1 MNTNQL
7 IASDLLKINAVTLSP
22 NEPFTW
28 ASGIKAPI
36 YTDNRITISFPEVR
50 THIADG
56 LAELIRNKFPEVK
69 VIGGVATA
77 GIPHAAIVS
86 DKMDLPMIY
95 VRSKPKDHGRGK
107 QMEGSIDENAPIV
120 LIDDLLS
127 TGKSVLNAAQALEKE
142 GYNVIG
148 VVAIF
153 SYELPDSTKN
163 FKEASIEF
171 DTLTN
176 YSTIIEQA
184 KAENSISDD
193 ELVVLRKWRDD
204 PWNWIVTPLT

>member
-56 LAELIRNKFPEVK
+56 LAELIHNKFPEVK

-77 GIPHAAIVS
+77 GIPHAAIVA

-107 QMEGSIDENAPIV
+107 QMEGSIDANAPIV

-127 TGKSVLNAAQALEKE
+127 TGKSVLNAAQALKNE

-163 FKEASIEF
+163 FKEAGIEF

-204 PWNWIVTPLT
+204 PWNWM

>member
-127 TGKSVLNAAQALEKE
+127 TGKSVLNAAQALKKE

-163 FKEASIEF
+163 FKEAGIEF

-204 PWNWIVTPLT
+204 PWNWM

>member
-69 VIGGVATA
+69 VIGGVETA

-127 TGKSVLNAAQALEKE
+127 TGKSVLNAAQALKNE

-163 FKEASIEF
+163 FKEAGIEF

-204 PWNWIVTPLT
+204 PWNWM

>member
-56 LAELIRNKFPEVK
+56 LSELIRNKFPEVK

-77 GIPHAAIVS
+77 GIPHAAIVA

-107 QMEGSIDENAPIV
+107 QMEGRINQQDPIV
-120 LIDDLLS
+120 LIDD
-127 TGKSVLNAAQALEKE
+127 
-142 GYNVIG
+142 
-148 VVAIF
+148 
-153 SYELPDSTKN
+153 
-163 FKEASIEF
+163 
-171 DTLTN
+171 
-176 YSTIIEQA
+176 
-184 KAENSISDD
+184 
-193 ELVVLRKWRDD
+193 
-204 PWNWIVTPLT
+204 

>member
-56 LAELIRNKFPEVK
+56 LSELIRNKFPEVK

-77 GIPHAAIVS
+77 GIPHAAIVA
-86 DKMDLPMIY
+86 DNMDLPMIY

-107 QMEGSIDENAPIV
+107 QMEGRINQQDPIV

-127 TGKSVLNAAQALEKE
+127 TGKSVLNAAQALKNE

-163 FKEASIEF
+163 FKEAGIEF

-204 PWNWIVTPLT
+204 PWNWM

>member
-77 GIPHAAIVS
+77 GIPHAAIVA

-107 QMEGSIDENAPIV
+107 QMEGSIDDNAPIV

-127 TGKSVLNAAQALEKE
+127 TGKSVLNAAQALKNE

-163 FKEASIEF
+163 FKEAGIEF

-184 KAENSISDD
+184 KVENSISDD

-204 PWNWIVTPLT
+204 PWNWM

>member
-107 QMEGSIDENAPIV
+107 QMEGRIDENAPIV

-127 TGKSVLNAAQALEKE
+127 TGKSVLNAAQALKNE

-163 FKEASIEF
+163 FKEADIEF

-204 PWNWIVTPLT
+204 PWNWM

>member
-50 THIADG
+50 NHIADG
-56 LAELIRNKFPEVK
+56 LSELIRNKFPKVK

-77 GIPHAAIVS
+77 GIPHAAIVA

-107 QMEGSIDENAPIV
+107 QMEGRINQQDSIV

-127 TGKSVLNAAQALEKE
+127 TGKSVLNAAQALKNE

-163 FKEASIEF
+163 FKEAGIEF

-204 PWNWIVTPLT
+204 PWNWM

>member
-7 IASDLLKINAVTLSP
+7 IASDILKINAVTLSP

-56 LAELIRNKFPEVK
+56 LSELILNKFPEVK

-77 GIPHAAIVS
+77 GIPHAAIVA

-107 QMEGSIDENAPIV
+107 QMEGRINQQDPIV

-127 TGKSVLNAAQALEKE
+127 TGKSVLNAAQALKNE

-163 FKEASIEF
+163 FKEAGIEF

-204 PWNWIVTPLT
+204 PWNWM

>member
-50 THIADG
+50 NHIADG
-56 LAELIRNKFPEVK
+56 LSELIRYKFPEVK

-77 GIPHAAIVS
+77 GIPHAAIVA

-107 QMEGSIDENAPIV
+107 QMEGRINQQDPIV

-127 TGKSVLNAAQALEKE
+127 TGKSVLNAAQALKNE

-163 FKEASIEF
+163 FKEAGIEF

-184 KAENSISDD
+184 KEESSISDD

-204 PWNWIVTPLT
+204 PWNWM

>member
-22 NEPFTW
+22 KEPFTW

-36 YTDNRITISFPEVR
+36 YTDNRITISFPKVR

-77 GIPHAAIVS
+77 GIPHAAIVA

-107 QMEGSIDENAPIV
+107 QMEGSIDANAPIV

-127 TGKSVLNAAQALEKE
+127 TGKSVLNAAQALKNE

-163 FKEASIEF
+163 FKEAGIEF

-184 KAENSISDD
+184 KEENSISDD

-204 PWNWIVTPLT
+204 PWNWM

>member
-204 PWNWIVTPLT
+204 PWNWM

>member
-77 GIPHAAIVS
+77 GIPHAAIVA

-107 QMEGSIDENAPIV
+107 QMEGSIDKNTPIV

-127 TGKSVLNAAQALEKE
+127 TGKSVLNAAQALKNE

-163 FKEASIEF
+163 FKEAGIEF

-204 PWNWIVTPLT
+204 PWNWM

>member
-1 MNTNQL
+1 
-7 IASDLLKINAVTLSP
+7 
-22 NEPFTW
+22 
-28 ASGIKAPI
+28 
-36 YTDNRITISFPEVR
+36 
-50 THIADG
+50 
-56 LAELIRNKFPEVK
+56 
-69 VIGGVATA
+69 
-77 GIPHAAIVS
+77 
-86 DKMDLPMIY
+86 MIY

-127 TGKSVLNAAQALEKE
+127 TGKSVLNAAQALKNE
-142 GYNVIG
+142 GYNVVG

-163 FKEASIEF
+163 FKEAGIEF

-204 PWNWIVTPLT
+204 PWNWM

>member
-36 YTDNRITISFPEVR
+36 YTDNRITISFTEVR
-50 THIADG
+50 THIEDG

-107 QMEGSIDENAPIV
+107 QMEGSIDDNAPIV

-127 TGKSVLNAAQALEKE
+127 TGKSVLNAAQALKNE

-163 FKEASIEF
+163 FKEAGIEF

-204 PWNWIVTPLT
+204 PWNWM

>member
-56 LAELIRNKFPEVK
+56 LSELIRNKFPEVK

-77 GIPHAAIVS
+77 GIPHAAIVA

-107 QMEGSIDENAPIV
+107 QMEGRINQQDSIV

-127 TGKSVLNAAQALEKE
+127 TGKSVLNAAQALKNE

-163 FKEASIEF
+163 FKEAGIEF

-204 PWNWIVTPLT
+204 PWNWM

>member
-56 LAELIRNKFPEVK
+56 LSELIRNKFPEVK

-77 GIPHAAIVS
+77 GIPHAAIVA

-107 QMEGSIDENAPIV
+107 QMEGRINQQDPIV

-127 TGKSVLNAAQALEKE
+127 TGKSVLNAAQALKKE

-163 FKEASIEF
+163 FAESGISF

-184 KAENSISDD
+184 KAEKSISDD

-204 PWNWIVTPLT
+204 PWNWM

>member
-127 TGKSVLNAAQALEKE
+127 TGKSVLNAAQALKNE

-163 FKEASIEF
+163 FKEAGIEF

-193 ELVVLRKWRDD
+193 ELVVLRKWRDN
-204 PWNWIVTPLT
+204 PWNWM

>member
-56 LAELIRNKFPEVK
+56 LSELIRNKFPEVK

-77 GIPHAAIVS
+77 GIPHAAIVA

-95 VRSKPKDHGRGK
+95 VRSKPKDHGRGN
-107 QMEGSIDENAPIV
+107 QMEGRINQQDSIV

-127 TGKSVLNAAQALEKE
+127 TGKSVLNAAQALKNE

-163 FKEASIEF
+163 FKEAGIEF

-204 PWNWIVTPLT
+204 PWNWM

>member
-50 THIADG
+50 NHIADG
-56 LAELIRNKFPEVK
+56 LSELIRYKFPEVK

-107 QMEGSIDENAPIV
+107 QMEGRINQQDPIV

-127 TGKSVLNAAQALEKE
+127 TGKSVLNAAQALKNE

-163 FKEASIEF
+163 FKEAGIEF

-204 PWNWIVTPLT
+204 PWNWM

>member
-56 LAELIRNKFPEVK
+56 LSELIRNKFPEVK

-77 GIPHAAIVS
+77 GIPHAAIVA

-107 QMEGSIDENAPIV
+107 QMEGRINQQDPIV

-127 TGKSVLNAAQALEKE
+127 TGKSVLNAAQALKSE

-163 FKEASIEF
+163 FKEAGIEF

-184 KAENSISDD
+184 KAENNISDD

-204 PWNWIVTPLT
+204 PWNWM

>member
-56 LAELIRNKFPEVK
+56 LSKLIRNKFPEVK

-77 GIPHAAIVS
+77 GIPHAAIVA

-107 QMEGSIDENAPIV
+107 QMEGRINQQDPII

-127 TGKSVLNAAQALEKE
+127 TGKSVLNAAQALKNE

-163 FKEASIEF
+163 FKEAGIEF

-204 PWNWIVTPLT
+204 PWKWM

>member
-127 TGKSVLNAAQALEKE
+127 TGKSVLNAAQALKNE

-163 FKEASIEF
+163 FKEDGIEF

-184 KAENSISDD
+184 KAENSISDS

-204 PWNWIVTPLT
+204 PWNWM

>member
-50 THIADG
+50 NHIADG
-56 LAELIRNKFPEVK
+56 LSELIRYKFPEVK

-77 GIPHAAIVS
+77 GIPHAAIVA

-107 QMEGSIDENAPIV
+107 QMEGRINQQDPIV

-127 TGKSVLNAAQALEKE
+127 TGKSVLNAAQALKNE

-163 FKEASIEF
+163 FKEAGIEF

-204 PWNWIVTPLT
+204 PWNWM

>member
-22 NEPFTW
+22 NQPFTW

-56 LAELIRNKFPEVK
+56 LAELITNKFPEAK

-77 GIPHAAIVS
+77 GIPHAAIVA
-86 DKMDLPMIY
+86 DKMNLPMIY

-107 QMEGSIDENAPIV
+107 QMEGSIDEKAPIV

-127 TGKSVLNAAQALEKE
+127 TGKSVLNAAQALKNE

-163 FKEASIEF
+163 FKEAGIEF

-184 KAENSISDD
+184 KAENSISED

-204 PWNWIVTPLT
+204 PWNWM

>member
-56 LAELIRNKFPEVK
+56 LSELIRNKFPEVK

-107 QMEGSIDENAPIV
+107 QMEGRINQQDPIV

-127 TGKSVLNAAQALEKE
+127 TGKSVLNAAQALKNE

-163 FKEASIEF
+163 FKEAGIEF

-204 PWNWIVTPLT
+204 PWNWM

>member
-28 ASGIKAPI
+28 ASGIKAQI

-56 LAELIRNKFPEVK
+56 LSELIRNKFPEVK

-77 GIPHAAIVS
+77 GIPHAAIVA

-107 QMEGSIDENAPIV
+107 QMEGRINQQDPIV

-127 TGKSVLNAAQALEKE
+127 TGKSVLNAAQALKNE

-163 FKEASIEF
+163 FKEAGIEF

-204 PWNWIVTPLT
+204 PWNWM

>member
-1 MNTNQL
+1 METNQL
-7 IASDLLKINAVTLSP
+7 IASDLLRIKAVTLSP

-28 ASGIKAPI
+28 ASGIKSPI
-36 YTDNRITISFPEVR
+36 YTDNRITISFPKVR
-50 THIADG
+50 DHIANG
-56 LAELIRNKFPEVK
+56 LATLIQNEFPEAT

-77 GIPHAAIVS
+77 GIPHAALVA
-86 DKMDLPMIY
+86 DKLDLPMIY

-107 QMEGSIDENAPIV
+107 QMEGKIDANAPIV

-127 TGKSVLNAAQALEKE
+127 TGKSVLNAAQALKKE

-153 SYELPDSTKN
+153 SYELPDSQKN
-163 FKEASIEF
+163 FQNQNMPFK
-171 DTLTN
+171 TLTN

-184 KAENSISDD
+184 RNENVISTN
-193 ELVVLRKWRDD
+193 ELTLLKKWHQD
-204 PWNWIVTPLT
+204 PWNW

>member
-77 GIPHAAIVS
+77 GIPHAAIVA
-86 DKMDLPMIY
+86 DKMNLPMIY

-127 TGKSVLNAAQALEKE
+127 TGKSVLNAAQALKNE

-163 FKEASIEF
+163 FKEAGIEF

-204 PWNWIVTPLT
+204 PWNWM

>member
-127 TGKSVLNAAQALEKE
+127 TGKSVLNAAQALKNE

-163 FKEASIEF
+163 FKEAGIEF

-204 PWNWIVTPLT
+204 PWNWM

>member
-1 MNTNQL
+1 MNTSQL
-7 IASDLLKINAVTLSP
+7 IASDLLRINAVTLSP
-22 NEPFTW
+22 NHPFTW

-36 YTDNRITISFPEVR
+36 YTDNRITISYPEVR
-50 THIADG
+50 TDIAEG
-56 LAELIRNKFPEVK
+56 LVNLISKKFPNTK

-77 GIPHAAIVS
+77 GIPHASLVA
-86 DKMDLPMIY
+86 DKMKLPMIY

-107 QMEGSIDENAPIV
+107 QMEGSIDQKEPIV

-127 TGKSVLNAAQALEKE
+127 TGKSVLNAAQALKND

-153 SYELPDSTKN
+153 SYELPDSTNN
-163 FKEASIEF
+163 FAESGISF

-184 KAENSISDD
+184 QQEGSINEKD
-193 ELVVLRKWRDD
+193 LITLRQWRDD
-204 PWNWIVTPLT
+204 PWNWK

>member
-56 LAELIRNKFPEVK
+56 LAELIRNKFPEAK

-77 GIPHAAIVS
+77 GIPHAAIVA

-127 TGKSVLNAAQALEKE
+127 TGKSVLNAAQALKNE

-163 FKEASIEF
+163 FKEAGIEF

-184 KAENSISDD
+184 KEENSISDD

-204 PWNWIVTPLT
+204 PWNWM

>member
-36 YTDNRITISFPEVR
+36 YTDNRIPISFPEVR

-56 LAELIRNKFPEVK
+56 LSELIRNKFPEVK

-77 GIPHAAIVS
+77 GIPHAAIVA

-107 QMEGSIDENAPIV
+107 QMEGRINQQDPIV

-127 TGKSVLNAAQALEKE
+127 TGKSVLNAAQALNNE

-163 FKEASIEF
+163 FKEAGIEF

-204 PWNWIVTPLT
+204 PWNWM